1 MKTATRHFFEM
12 DLLWKVN
19 LVTVPVYGYVA
30 RNESGYDDYYFVKIW
45 PEKDKRV
52 GLCENEVIQIGGSSE
67 KIYSQ

>member
-1 MKTATRHFFEM
+1 M

-19 LVTVPVYGYVA
+19 LVTVPDYGYVA
-30 RNESGYDDYYFVKIW
+30 RNESGYDDYYFVKIR